1 MPRSS
6 NRELVPHTGFGL
18 EFGLVDGSKKDMND
32 RHATQSWLGLGLPCE
47 QADALGWSAAHI
59 IFLGLALDSGF
70 RLGFIGSKD
79 IPGTEPGTAYVVRT
93 LL

>member
-1 MPRSS
+1 
-6 NRELVPHTGFGL
+6 
-18 EFGLVDGSKKDMND
+18 
-32 RHATQSWLGLGLPCE
+32 
-47 QADALGWSAAHI
+47 
-59 IFLGLALDSGF
+59 LGLALDSGF